1 MTSTIARLSTA
12 APLAGLAV
20 TGSGALPA
28 EVGVRHLRALGAVGL
43 GAGGLGVGAAGLDA
57 GGVGAGGLDAGGVGA
72 VGLGVAARPSG
83 LAGLLRLTGDVGQPV
98 AVECSIAWAGPV
110 RAPITDE
117 LSAQAACG
125 IMQVHGRRYGRPVA
139 LGVDYASTLAGVLGV
154 QGMLAVLVARLRG
167 ADLRRV
173 TTSVAQAAL
182 LAVTQYLAAAT
193 AGDDWPEPEQ
203 PGGPPFTSADGVRFE
218 LETLDAGRWL
228 RFWTLLA
235 AEPRLVGQAWRSFQH
250 RFATATCP
258 LPHQLHR
265 AAANHRYAD
274 VSAAAATAGV
284 SLLPLQPPPAT
295 PCDRPPWRFTPLP
308 GPGSDAALPGS
319 SAMPSGSGTALPG
332 SGAAPPG
339 SGTALPGSGTAPPG
353 SGTALPGSGAAP
365 PGRVAASAATAPAT
379 RLPLDGLLVV
389 EAGRRVQGPLAGHLL
404 RLLGAR
410 VVRVE
415 PPGGDPMR
423 GMPPMA
429 GDCSARFLAL
439 NRGKEVFEADLRSDG
454 GRRAV
459 RDIVAQADVFLHNWA
474 PGRAAELAL
483 DAGDLA
489 PVRPGL
495 VYAHASGWGEEFGD
509 RPPLGTDHLVQAH
522 SGLAAML
529 APPDSPATPSLM
541 TITDLLGGAVC
552 AQGVLAALVA
562 RHRTGRGQ
570 RVDTSLLSAATVL
583 RPGTRPGPTVRPC
596 TDLSRLAADP
606 GFAAALER
614 DGCTLPRA
622 PWEFR

>member
-83 LAGLLRLTGDVGQPV
+83 LPGLLRLTGDVGQPV

-319 SAMPSGSGTALPG
+319 SAMPS
-332 SGAAPPG
+332 
-339 SGTALPGSGTAPPG
+339 G

>member
-20 TGSGALPA
+20 TGNGALPA

-83 LAGLLRLTGDVGQPV
+83 LPGLLRLTGDVGQPV

-258 LPHQLHR
+258 LPHRLHR

-274 VSAAAATAGV
+274 VVAAAATAGV

-295 PCDRPPWRFTPLP
+295 PCDRPPWRF
-308 GPGSDAALPGS
+308 
-319 SAMPSGSGTALPG
+319 SGAALPG

-339 SGTALPGSGTAPPG
+339 SG
-353 SGTALPGSGAAP
+353 AP

>member
-57 GGVGAGGLDAGGVGA
+57 GGVGVGGLDAGGVGA

-265 AAANHRYAD
+265 ATANHRYAD
-274 VSAAAATAGV
+274 VVAAAATAGV

-319 SAMPSGSGTALPG
+319 SAMPS
-332 SGAAPPG
+332 
-339 SGTALPGSGTAPPG
+339 G

-439 NRGKEVFEADLRSDG
+439 NRGKEVVEADLRSDG